1 MSKEGNPHLSNQ
13 CCGVLFHVPTILER
27 GVQMKQKSYEI
38 DMCSGPLF
46 PKILRFTIPLM
57 ASSILQL
64 LFNAADMVVVGQFA
78 GNTALA
84 AVGANA
90 ALINLLTNLFI
101 GFSVGA
107 NVLVAQFYG
116 AGREEDMSRTV
127 HSAIALSLICGA
139 ALMVFGILAAPK
151 LLALMGTPADVL
163 GQAALYIRIYFAG
176 MPVLLLYNFG
186 SAILRAVGDTQRPLY
201 FLLAA
206 GMINVV
212 LNLVFVIGFHLDV
225 AGVALATVASQAV
238 SALLILRCMT
248 RMEGGCRVE
257 LRKLAL
263 EKDKVLQIVRI
274 GIPAG
279 LQGTVF
285 SLSNVL
291 IQSSVNSFGS
301 VAMAGNTAASN
312 IEGFIYMAMNA
323 CHQTA
328 LSFAS
333 QNLGAGK
340 VSRIHK
346 VLLEC
351 LAMVTAVGLVMGW
364 AAYLGGGWLLKVY
377 SSDPEVI
384 QVGLLRLSVICTTYC
399 LCGIMDVLVGELRGL
414 GYAAMPMVV
423 SLLGACGFRILW
435 IFTVFRCQHS
445 LLSLYISYPISWAL
459 TAGVHLICYFA
470 VRKRLAERIGS
481 A

>member
-1 MSKEGNPHLSNQ
+1 
-13 CCGVLFHVPTILER
+13 
-27 GVQMKQKSYEI
+27 MKRKSYEI
-38 DMCSGPLF
+38 DMCSGALF
-46 PKILRFTIPLM
+46 PKILLFAIPLM

-78 GNTALA
+78 GSTALA

-116 AGREEDMSRTV
+116 AKREKEMSKTV
-127 HSAIALSLICGA
+127 HSAISLSLVCGVG
-139 ALMVFGILAAPK
+139 LMVFGIVVAPQ
-151 LLALMGTPADVL
+151 LLVVMGTPEDVL
-163 GQAALYIRIYFAG
+163 GQAVLYIRIYFAG
-176 MPVLLLYNFG
+176 MPVILLYNFG
-186 SAILRAVGDTQRPLY
+186 SSILRAVGDTQRPLY
-201 FLLAA
+201 YLLAA
-206 GMINVV
+206 GVINIL
-212 LNLVFVIGFHLDV
+212 LNLAFVIGFHMDV
-225 AGVALATVASQAV
+225 AGVALATVISQAV
-238 SALLILRCMT
+238 SAGLILRCMM
-248 RMEGGCRVE
+248 RMEGGCKVE
-257 LRKLAL
+257 LRKLRP
-263 EKDKVLQIVRI
+263 EKDIVLQIVRI

-312 IEGFIYMAMNA
+312 IESFIYMAMNA

-340 VSRIHK
+340 YKRIQK
-346 VLLEC
+346 VLAEC
-351 LAMVTAVGLVMGW
+351 LAMVAVVGLGMGW
-364 AAYLGGGWLLKVY
+364 AAYLCGPQLLRIY
-377 SSDPEVI
+377 SSDPRVI

-414 GYAAMPMVV
+414 GYAMMPMIV

-435 IFTVFRCQHS
+435 IFTVFRQEHS
-445 LLSLYISYPISWAL
+445 LLSLYISYPVSWAL
-459 TAGVHLICYFA
+459 TAAVHLACYFW
-470 VRKRLAERIGS
+470 VRKKVASIC
-481 A
+481 